1 MNYLDIFG
9 KKVQKFAVPAG
20 TLDYTQYLG
29 DNFVGLDQWK
39 LSTPKSHAK
48 PELPEIPEDS
58 PSEFGP
64 MGSVFD
70 GASAKSAYLEV
81 QEEKKQ
87 EQLEALRSNDQN
99 DYLKTLSPE
108 QQVAATGNKPID
120 IHLGG
125 KTTKFDWKN
134 SGVPWEMIGDVAS
147 AGLNAIDQATM
158 GDKNFNAESQALDAA
173 ADGAAKMAS
182 KFGPWGLLAAG
193 VIQTVNKGSKMLG
206 GSVVGYNVGDI
217 GSGYGNLGSMEQQS
231 GRLKDRLSGKTA
243 RDLKRRNEQAQL
255 ALKAKDIVDD
265 VKFEQEARMNSVDN
279 VIQRNQMALSGGIN
293 TSMLAAKKGGKLERL
308 NKFITKAQYGAKL
321 KKVEVSEEPNLLPEG
336 ELHKNK
342 HDDFD
347 LPVTKKGIPVIT
359 AENGAEINTIIDL
372 QENKED
378 IQQHAE
384 IERSEVIFSKELTD
398 YIEEARK
405 KWHNGDDSVLLEV
418 GKRVTKELLQNTQDN
433 TGLIR
438 QLKDIE

>member
-9 KKVQKFAVPAG
+9 KKVQKFADPAG

-39 LSTPKSHAK
+39 LSTPKSNAK
-48 PELPEIPEDS
+48 PELPESPEDS

-64 MGSVFD
+64 MGSKFD
-70 GASAKSAYLEV
+70 FNTLPADQASAV
-81 QEEKKQ
+81 
-87 EQLEALRSNDQN
+87 
-99 DYLKTLSPE
+99 
-108 QQVAATGNKPID
+108 TGGNEPID
-120 IHLGG
+120 LNLGS

-134 SGVPWEMIGDVAS
+134 SDVPWEMIGDVAS

-173 ADGAAKMAS
+173 ADGTAKMAS

-193 VIQTVNKGSKMLG
+193 VIQAVNTGSKMFG
-206 GSVVGYNVGDI
+206 GSVGGYNVGDI

-265 VKFEQEARMNSVDN
+265 IKFEQEARMNSVDN
-279 VIQRNQMALSGGIN
+279 VIQRNQIALSGGIN

-359 AENGAEINTIIDL
+359 VENGAEVNTIVDL

-405 KWHNGDDSVLLEV
+405 KWHDGDDSVLLEV

-438 QLKDIE
+438 QLKENE

>member
-9 KKVQKFAVPAG
+9 RKVQKCLEGDLLQSNIFTKDSTGSYLSNYNPIGNRMALQSVGIQPINRQEFDPG
-20 TLDYTQYLG
+20 LSDPTQSMSFTGPGYQK
-29 DNFVGLDQWK
+29 VEVQ
-39 LSTPKSHAK
+39 
-48 PELPEIPEDS
+48 PEPLPEGID
-58 PSEFGP
+58 
-64 MGSVFD
+64 
-70 GASAKSAYLEV
+70 
-81 QEEKKQ
+81 
-87 EQLEALRSNDQN
+87 
-99 DYLKTLSPE
+99 LK
-108 QQVAATGNKPID
+108 
-120 IHLGG
+120 LGG
-125 KTTKFDWKN
+125 KTTQFGGGAGAK
-134 SGVPWEMIGDVAS
+134 VPWEMIGDVAS
-147 AGLNAIDQATM
+147 AGLDAVDQATM

-193 VIQTVNKGSKMLG
+193 IIKTVNFGSKALG
-206 GSVVGYNVGDI
+206 GSVEGYDVGDL
-217 GSGYGNLGSMEQQS
+217 GSGYASNLGHMEQQS

-255 ALKAKDIVDD
+255 ALKAKDVVDD
-265 VKFEQEARMNSVDN
+265 VKFEQEARMNSVNN
-279 VIQRNQMALSGGIN
+279 VIERNQLALSGGIN
-293 TSMLAAKKGGKLERL
+293 TGLLAAKRGGKLERL
-308 NKFITKAQYGAKL
+308 NKFVTKAQYGAKL
-321 KKVEVSEEPNLLPEG
+321 KKVEVSEEPSLLPEG

-359 AENGAEINTIIDL
+359 VENGAEVSTIIDL
-372 QENKED
+372 QENKDD

-398 YIEEARK
+398 YIEDARK
-405 KWHNGDDSVLLEV
+405 KWHDGDDSVLLEV

-438 QLKDIE
+438 QLKENE

>member
-64 MGSVFD
+64 MGSKFD
-70 GASAKSAYLEV
+70 FSSDAV
-81 QEEKKQ
+81 RDVRQQ
-87 EQLEALRSNDQN
+87 QLDALQSNDQQAFLN
-99 DYLKTLSPE
+99 TLSAD
-108 QQVAATGNKPID
+108 QAAAATGGNKPID
-120 IHLGG
+120 INLGG

-206 GSVVGYNVGDI
+206 GSVGGYNVGDI

-279 VIQRNQMALSGGIN
+279 VIQRNQIALSGGIN
-293 TSMLAAKKGGKLERL
+293 TSMLAAKKGGKLQRL

-359 AENGAEINTIIDL
+359 VENGAEINTIIDL

>member
-9 KKVQKFAVPAG
+9 KKVQKCLEGDLLQSNIFTKDSTGSYVSNYNPKGNRMALQSVGIFQPNSQEFDPG
-20 TLDYTQYLG
+20 LSDPTQSMSFTGPGYQK
-29 DNFVGLDQWK
+29 VEVQ
-39 LSTPKSHAK
+39 
-48 PELPEIPEDS
+48 PEPLPEGID
-58 PSEFGP
+58 
-64 MGSVFD
+64 
-70 GASAKSAYLEV
+70 
-81 QEEKKQ
+81 
-87 EQLEALRSNDQN
+87 
-99 DYLKTLSPE
+99 LK
-108 QQVAATGNKPID
+108 
-120 IHLGG
+120 LGG
-125 KTTKFDWKN
+125 RTSKKFDWQN
-134 SGVPWEMIGDVAS
+134 SKVPWEMIGDVAS
-147 AGLNAIDQATM
+147 AGLDAVDQATM

-193 VIQTVNKGSKMLG
+193 IIKTVNFGSKALG
-206 GSVVGYNVGDI
+206 GSVEGYDVGDL
-217 GSGYGNLGSMEQQS
+217 GSGYASNLGHMEQQS

-255 ALKAKDIVDD
+255 ALKAKDVVDD
-265 VKFEQEARMNSVDN
+265 VKFEQEARMNSVNN
-279 VIQRNQMALSGGIN
+279 VIERNQIALSGGIN
-293 TSMLAAKKGGKLERL
+293 TSLLAAKRGGKLERL
-308 NKFITKAQYGAKL
+308 NKFVTKAQYGAKL
-321 KKVEVSEEPNLLPEG
+321 KKVEVSEEPSLLPEG

-359 AENGAEINTIIDL
+359 VENGAEVSTIIDL
-372 QENKED
+372 QENKDD

-398 YIEEARK
+398 YIEDARK
-405 KWHNGDDSVLLEV
+405 KWHDGDDSVLLEV

-438 QLKDIE
+438 QLKENE

>member
-20 TLDYTQYLG
+20 TLDFDFAQASAETINPLLINTYTRSASL
-29 DNFVGLDQWK
+29 
-39 LSTPKSHAK
+39 
-48 PELPEIPEDS
+48 
-58 PSEFGP
+58 PSEFPGLSGAVIP
-64 MGSVFD
+64 SDADMSGLASVK
-70 GASAKSAYLEV
+70 ATAP
-81 QEEKKQ
+81 
-87 EQLEALRSNDQN
+87 AL
-99 DYLKTLSPE
+99 
-108 QQVAATGNKPID
+108 GNERTEGID
-120 IHLGG
+120 LNLGG

-134 SGVPWEMIGDVAS
+134 SNVPWEMIGDVAS
-147 AGLNAIDQATM
+147 AGFNAIDQATM

-193 VIQTVNKGSKMLG
+193 VIKTVNTGSKMLG
-206 GSVVGYNVGDI
+206 GSVGGYNVGDI

-265 VKFEQEARMNSVDN
+265 IKFEQEARMNSVDN
-279 VIQRNQMALSGGIN
+279 VIQRNQIALSGGIN

-359 AENGAEINTIIDL
+359 VENGAEVNTIVDL

-405 KWHNGDDSVLLEV
+405 KWHDGDDSVLLEV

-438 QLKDIE
+438 QLKDNE

>member
-9 KKVQKFAVPAG
+9 RKVQKFAEPAG
-20 TLDYTQYLG
+20 TLDYTQYLPQG
-29 DNFVGLDQWK
+29 WASADWSLE
-39 LSTPKSHAK
+39 STPKGDPK
-48 PELPEIPEDS
+48 PGLPEGPEDDS

-70 GASAKSAYLEV
+70 FSTEGVADARQQQRDALFSNDQSAYL
-81 QEEKKQ
+81 
-87 EQLEALRSNDQN
+87 S
-99 DYLKTLSPE
+99 TLSSK
-108 QQVAATGNKPID
+108 QKAAATGGID
-120 IHLGG
+120 LTLGG
-125 KTTKFDWKN
+125 RTSKKFDWQN
-134 SGVPWEMIGDVAS
+134 SKVPWEMIGDVAS
-147 AGLNAIDQATM
+147 AGLDAVDQATM

-193 VIQTVNKGSKMLG
+193 IIKTVNFGSKALG
-206 GSVVGYNVGDI
+206 GSVEGYDVGDL
-217 GSGYGNLGSMEQQS
+217 GSGYASNLGHMEQQS

-255 ALKAKDIVDD
+255 ALKAKDVVDD
-265 VKFEQEARMNSVDN
+265 VKFEQEARMNSVNN
-279 VIQRNQMALSGGIN
+279 VIERNQIALSGGIN
-293 TSMLAAKKGGKLERL
+293 TGLLAAKRGGKLERL
-308 NKFITKAQYGAKL
+308 NKFVTKAQYGAKL
-321 KKVEVSEEPNLLPEG
+321 KKVEVSEEPSLLPEG

-359 AENGAEINTIIDL
+359 VENGAEVSTIIDL
-372 QENKED
+372 QENKDD

-398 YIEEARK
+398 YIEDARK
-405 KWHNGDDSVLLEV
+405 KWHDGDDSVLLEV

-438 QLKDIE
+438 QLKENE

>member
-9 KKVQKFAVPAG
+9 RKVQKCLEGDLLQSNIFTKDSTGSYLSNYNPIGNRMALQSVGIQPINRQEFDPG
-20 TLDYTQYLG
+20 LSDPTQSMSFTGPGYQK
-29 DNFVGLDQWK
+29 VEVQ
-39 LSTPKSHAK
+39 
-48 PELPEIPEDS
+48 PEPLPEGID
-58 PSEFGP
+58 
-64 MGSVFD
+64 
-70 GASAKSAYLEV
+70 
-81 QEEKKQ
+81 
-87 EQLEALRSNDQN
+87 
-99 DYLKTLSPE
+99 LK
-108 QQVAATGNKPID
+108 
-120 IHLGG
+120 LGG
-125 KTTKFDWKN
+125 KTTQFGGGAGAK
-134 SGVPWEMIGDVAS
+134 VPWEMIGDVAS
-147 AGLNAIDQATM
+147 AGLDAVDQATM

-193 VIQTVNKGSKMLG
+193 IIKTVNFGSKALG
-206 GSVVGYNVGDI
+206 GSVEGYDVGDL
-217 GSGYGNLGSMEQQS
+217 GSGYASNLGHMEQQS

-255 ALKAKDIVDD
+255 ALKAKDVVDD
-265 VKFEQEARMNSVDN
+265 VKFEQEARMNSVNN
-279 VIQRNQMALSGGIN
+279 VIERNQIALSGGIN
-293 TSMLAAKKGGKLERL
+293 TGLLAAKRGGKLERL
-308 NKFITKAQYGAKL
+308 NKFVTKAQYGAKL
-321 KKVEVSEEPNLLPEG
+321 KKVEVSEEPSLLPEG

-359 AENGAEINTIIDL
+359 VENGAEVSTIIDL
-372 QENKED
+372 QENKDD

-398 YIEEARK
+398 YIEDARK
-405 KWHNGDDSVLLEV
+405 KWHDGDDSVLLEV

-438 QLKDIE
+438 QLKENE

>member
-1 MNYLDIFG
+1 MNYLDFFG
-9 KKVQKFAVPAG
+9 KRVQKFWPG
-20 TLDYTQYLG
+20 GELDYQPLDMGNMGAIDSESGITPDNHHMALG
-29 DNFVGLDQWK
+29 VSPVTGNNPGLQLQVG
-39 LSTPKSHAK
+39 S
-48 PELPEIPEDS
+48 IGDS
-58 PSEFGP
+58 
-64 MGSVFD
+64 D
-70 GASAKSAYLEV
+70 
-81 QEEKKQ
+81 
-87 EQLEALRSNDQN
+87 
-99 DYLKTLSPE
+99 LKTSSGLQSV
-108 QQVAATGNKPID
+108 VANAKAAPPLGNAREKGID
-120 IHLGG
+120 LNLGG
-125 KTTKFDWKN
+125 KTTKFGGGA
-134 SGVPWEMIGDVAS
+134 SAVPWEMIGDVAS
-147 AGLNAIDQATM
+147 ASLDAVDQATM
-158 GDKNFNAESQALDAA
+158 GDKNFSAESKALDAA

-193 VIQTVNKGSKMLG
+193 IIKTVNFGSKALG
-206 GSVVGYNVGDI
+206 GNVEGYDVGDL
-217 GSGYGNLGSMEQQS
+217 GSGYASNLGHMEQSS

-243 RDLKRRNEQAQL
+243 RDLKRRNEQAQM

-265 VKFEQEARMNSVDN
+265 VKFEQEARMNSVNN
-279 VIQRNQMALSGGIN
+279 VIERNQIALSGGIN

-308 NKFITKAQYGAKL
+308 SKYITKAQYGAKL

-359 AENGAEINTIIDL
+359 VENGAEVSTIIDL
-372 QENKED
+372 QENKDD

-405 KWHNGDDSVLLEV
+405 KWHDGDDSVLLEV

-438 QLKDIE
+438 QLKADE

>member
-9 KKVQKFAVPAG
+9 RKVQKCLEGDLLQSNIFTKDSTGSYLSNYNPIGNRMALQSVGIQPINRQEFDPG
-20 TLDYTQYLG
+20 LSDPTQSMSFTGPGYQK
-29 DNFVGLDQWK
+29 VEVQ
-39 LSTPKSHAK
+39 
-48 PELPEIPEDS
+48 PEPLPEGID
-58 PSEFGP
+58 
-64 MGSVFD
+64 
-70 GASAKSAYLEV
+70 
-81 QEEKKQ
+81 
-87 EQLEALRSNDQN
+87 
-99 DYLKTLSPE
+99 LK
-108 QQVAATGNKPID
+108 
-120 IHLGG
+120 LGG
-125 KTTKFDWKN
+125 KTTQFGGGAGAK
-134 SGVPWEMIGDVAS
+134 VPWEMIGDVAS
-147 AGLNAIDQATM
+147 AGLDAVDQATM

-193 VIQTVNKGSKMLG
+193 IIKTVNFGSKALG
-206 GSVVGYNVGDI
+206 GSVEGYDVGDL
-217 GSGYGNLGSMEQQS
+217 GSGYASNLGHMEQQS

-255 ALKAKDIVDD
+255 ALKAKDVVDD
-265 VKFEQEARMNSVDN
+265 IKFEQEARMNSVNN
-279 VIQRNQMALSGGIN
+279 VIERNQIALSGGIN
-293 TSMLAAKKGGKLERL
+293 TGLLAAKRGGKLERL
-308 NKFITKAQYGAKL
+308 NKFVTKAQYGAKL
-321 KKVEVSEEPNLLPEG
+321 KKVEVSEEPSLLPEG

-359 AENGAEINTIIDL
+359 VENGAEVSTIIDL
-372 QENKED
+372 QENKDD

-398 YIEEARK
+398 YIEDARK
-405 KWHNGDDSVLLEV
+405 KWHDGDDSVLLEV

-438 QLKDIE
+438 QLKENE

>member
-9 KKVQKFAVPAG
+9 KKVQKFADPAG
-20 TLDYTQYLG
+20 TLDFDFAQASADTINPLLI
-29 DNFVGLDQWK
+29 NT
-39 LSTPKSHAK
+39 STRSAS
-48 PELPEIPEDS
+48 L
-58 PSEFGP
+58 PSEFPGLSGAVAP
-64 MGSVFD
+64 GDADMSGLASVKATAAAAPAL
-70 GASAKSAYLEV
+70 GNERAK
-81 QEEKKQ
+81 
-87 EQLEALRSNDQN
+87 
-99 DYLKTLSPE
+99 
-108 QQVAATGNKPID
+108 GID
-120 IHLGG
+120 LNLGG

-134 SGVPWEMIGDVAS
+134 SNVPWEMIGDVAS
-147 AGLNAIDQATM
+147 AGFDAIDQATM
-158 GDKNFNAESQALDAA
+158 GDKNFNAESKALDAA

-193 VIQTVNKGSKMLG
+193 VIQAVNTGSKMLG
-206 GSVVGYNVGDI
+206 GSVGGYNVGDI

-265 VKFEQEARMNSVDN
+265 IKFEQEARMNSVDN
-279 VIQRNQMALSGGIN
+279 VIQRNQIALSGGIN

-359 AENGAEINTIIDL
+359 VENGAEVNTIVDL

-405 KWHNGDDSVLLEV
+405 KWHDGDDSVLLEV

-438 QLKDIE
+438 QLKDNE

>member
-9 KKVQKFAVPAG
+9 KKVQKFADPAG
-20 TLDYTQYLG
+20 TLDFDFAQASADTINPLLI
-29 DNFVGLDQWK
+29 NT
-39 LSTPKSHAK
+39 STRSAS
-48 PELPEIPEDS
+48 L
-58 PSEFGP
+58 PSEFSGLSGAVIP
-64 MGSVFD
+64 SDADMSGLASVKATAAAAPAL
-70 GASAKSAYLEV
+70 GNERAK
-81 QEEKKQ
+81 
-87 EQLEALRSNDQN
+87 
-99 DYLKTLSPE
+99 
-108 QQVAATGNKPID
+108 GID
-120 IHLGG
+120 LNLGG

-134 SGVPWEMIGDVAS
+134 SNVPWEMIGDVAS
-147 AGLNAIDQATM
+147 AGFDAIDQATM

-193 VIQTVNKGSKMLG
+193 VIKTVNTGSKMLG
-206 GSVVGYNVGDI
+206 GSVGGYNVGDI
-217 GSGYGNLGSMEQQS
+217 GSGYGNLGSMEWES
-231 GRLKDRLSGKTA
+231 GRLTGRLSGKTA

-265 VKFEQEARMNSVDN
+265 IKFEQEARMNSVDN
-279 VIQRNQMALSGGIN
+279 VIQRNQIALSGGIN

-359 AENGAEINTIIDL
+359 VENGAEVNTIVDL

-405 KWHNGDDSVLLEV
+405 KWHDGDDSVLLEV

-438 QLKDIE
+438 QLKDNE